1 MPARRAIMPDGS
13 YLRKVTP
20 GKIGNCNTRVQ
31 IADTAHSMER
41 IAIFLVDQQFA
52 DALVACIA

>member
-1 MPARRAIMPDGS
+1 MPDGS

-41 IAIFLVDQQFA
+41 IAIFLVDQPFA
-52 DALVACIA
+52 DALVACTA